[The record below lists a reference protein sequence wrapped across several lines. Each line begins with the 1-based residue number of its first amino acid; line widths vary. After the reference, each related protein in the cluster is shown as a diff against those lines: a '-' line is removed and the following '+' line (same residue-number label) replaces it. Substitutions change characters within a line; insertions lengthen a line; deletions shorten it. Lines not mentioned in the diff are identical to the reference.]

1 MIKIR
6 KHLPTDIPYRVKW
19 RNNPNVNIYIGHE
32 IGQKTTLAKEKKW
45 FADYQKDKKKKFF
58 TICDQSTPIGWMGL
72 TNISK
77 VNQNAEIFIAIGED
91 NYHGKGIGKI
101 ALNWII
107 DYGFSKLNLHKIN
120 LSVYE
125 YNPRAIRLYQSLGF
139 INEGDMQDEVFF
151 DGKFHKL
158 LLMALF
164 NSKH

>member
-1 MIKIR
+1 
-6 KHLPTDIPYRVKW
+6 
-19 RNNPNVNIYIGHE
+19 
-32 IGQKTTLAKEKKW
+32 
-45 FADYQKDKKKKFF
+45 
-58 TICDQSTPIGWMGL
+58 MGL

-139 INEGDMQDEVFF
+139 INEGEMQDEVFF